1 MTQVNLLPT
10 DTRVG
15 HQVRR
20 ATGLVIAAGAAV
32 LCFLFFVF
40 VLQSGR
46 LANEQRTLSAQ
57 QALNAGLST
66 QIASLSRFGEL
77 KENVAAHQALLTAV
91 EAGEVHRSGILRDA
105 SMVLPDEMV
114 LTSMSGSVNQ
124 AIGGSGGAGAG
135 LIGGIQFS
143 GISVDNPTLAKW
155 LTRLEEV
162 TGWVNPWVTSVTKDA
177 NTGRVTFNGSVDL
190 SPDATVHGAAQ

>member
-10 DTRVG
+10 DTKVRQ
-15 HQVRR
+15 QVRR
-20 ATGLVIAAGAAV
+20 TTGLVIAAGVAV
-32 LCFLFFVF
+32 FCFLFFVF

-46 LANEQRTLSAQ
+46 LANEQHALSAQ
-57 QALNAGLST
+57 QAVNTGLST
-66 QIASLSRFGEL
+66 QIASLSRFQDL
-77 KENVAAHQALLTAV
+77 KETVAAHQALLTAV
-91 EAGEVHRSGILRDA
+91 EAGEVHWSGILRDA
-105 SMVLPDEMV
+105 SMVLPDQLV

-124 AIGGSGGAGAG
+124 AVGGAAGPGAG

-162 TGWVNPWVTSVTKDA
+162 TGWVNPWVSSASKDA
-177 NTGRVTFNGSVDL
+177 APPPSLR
-190 SPDATVHGAAQ
+190 